1 MTTAMLT
8 GVASAATSR
17 TNKFQQAMSTVS
29 GTVTDTSESDR
40 ANKIQQQRAMY
51 ESVGNQTT
59 STQNISGAAKCD
71 NDLRKCMAGKC
82 GEDFTKCKNDS
93 STIWGDKI
101 SSCRRQTQCTA
112 HEYELLAP
120 EILADRDANVSMS
133 YYNAVINCG
142 NKYNNCIFTACGTG
156 LNKCLG
162 KSDGDQAIS
171 KCASIARDCRE
182 QDNGLAARAMSAF
195 GDLRKIAT
203 NRVSRDEA
211 RLYELR
217 NLMRDTCTRLGAIFD
232 ERTLDCVYTVNFFAG
247 EDATTPMASK
257 KLYAGDTFQ
266 CNADWFGI
274 DVTTFKENAYR
285 RTRAQTSASSAM
297 LGSGLGTAVGLWASE
312 APIRAIKSQN
322 AEQAMKQSKN
332 CMDSLQI
339 NDKSHVSSAEYDEN
353 GNCIVKC
360 QNGYR
365 RNNNNE
371 CEQNEET
378 VDSIN
383 TIINDGVQTGIKAT
397 SDVTKT
403 VVAAVSAYITKDPTV
418 IGAVAQTAGA
428 TSSAAWKAKDNLSD
442 EELAQITD
450 LLNKNQNVQSYEGID
465 ENNVD
470 YFISKDRL
478 KAIAQIIKQKD
489 TRYDN
494 IDRQNLNLQDIL
506 PTDALNNITN
516 IIQN

>member
-1 MTTAMLT
+1 MLT

-217 NLMRDTCTRLGAIFD
+217 TLMRETCNRFGAMFD
-232 ERTLDCVYTVNFFAG
+232 ERTLDCVYTANFFAG

-285 RTRAQTSASSAM
+285 RTRAQI
-297 LGSGLGTAVGLWASE
+297 G
-312 APIRAIKSQN
+312 RA
-322 AEQAMKQSKN
+322 
-332 CMDSLQI
+332 
-339 NDKSHVSSAEYDEN
+339 HV
-353 GNCIVKC
+353 
-360 QNGYR
+360 
-365 RNNNNE
+365 
-371 CEQNEET
+371 
-378 VDSIN
+378 
-383 TIINDGVQTGIKAT
+383 
-397 SDVTKT
+397 
-403 VVAAVSAYITKDPTV
+403 
-418 IGAVAQTAGA
+418 
-428 TSSAAWKAKDNLSD
+428 
-442 EELAQITD
+442 
-450 LLNKNQNVQSYEGID
+450 
-465 ENNVD
+465 
-470 YFISKDRL
+470 
-478 KAIAQIIKQKD
+478 
-489 TRYDN
+489 
-494 IDRQNLNLQDIL
+494 
-506 PTDALNNITN
+506 
-516 IIQN
+516 